1 MRIKKSLYFCSPS
14 LRGKRGTSR
23 GSPHCISILFTVW
36 ANIHIV
42 SLIITNSQNAH
53 KSYEEIWPNQKREY
67 GLILQDLDRSGIRV
81 RKQYLIQNFI
91 VDFYIA
97 SRKLVIEIDGE
108 SHFTETGAIQ
118 DTSRTK
124 VLEWEGIT
132 VIRFTNNR
140 IMKEIDGVKI
150 EILKYLSDI
159 DTTHIEE

>member
-1 MRIKKSLYFCSPS
+1 MLPLVEGEARYEQGEPTLHFNPINYMNEYIYRIPYNPKLTKRSQE
-14 LRGKRGTSR
+14 LRRNMTEPEKR
-23 GSPHCISILFTVW
+23 
-36 ANIHIV
+36 
-42 SLIITNSQNAH
+42 
-53 KSYEEIWPNQKREY
+53 IWFH
-67 GLILQDLDRSGIRV
+67 ILQHLDRSGIRV

-132 VIRFTNNR
+132 VIRFTNNQ

-150 EILKYLSDI
+150 EILKHLNDM
-159 DTTHIEE
+159 DTINIEE